1 MKRVTE
7 YWQWLNQH
15 GETGYAIIRIYLGI
29 ALLVRGWILF
39 SDPSAITQLAGGQ
52 QVYWWY
58 SYIVGAH
65 LVGGLLL
72 AGGFLTRLAAL
83 LQLPILTG
91 AVFFIHLHEGLA
103 TASQSL
109 ELAALVLVLLI
120 VYLLFGSGPLAVD
133 HYLTRQNSKNQTAL
147 KGAGIQA

>member
-1 MKRVTE
+1 MKRITE
-7 YWQWLNQH
+7 CWHWLNQH
-15 GETGYAIIRIYLGI
+15 RETGYAIIRIYLGV

-39 SDPSAITQLAGGQ
+39 SDPTAITQLAGGQ

-58 SYIVGAH
+58 SYLVGAH

-72 AGGFLTRLAAL
+72 AVGFLTRLAAL
-83 LQLPILTG
+83 LQLPILIG

-109 ELAALVLVLLI
+109 ELAALVLVLLM
-120 VYLLFGSGPLAVD
+120 VYFLFGSGPLGVD
-133 HYLTRQNSKNQTAL
+133 HYLAPSETAGHTL
-147 KGAGIQA
+147 RGTGRPA